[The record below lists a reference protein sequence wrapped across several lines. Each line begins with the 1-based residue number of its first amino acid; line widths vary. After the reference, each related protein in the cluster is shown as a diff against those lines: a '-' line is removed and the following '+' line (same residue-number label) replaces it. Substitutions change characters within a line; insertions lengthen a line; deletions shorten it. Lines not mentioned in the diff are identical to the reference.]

1 VEVGRYFERVDGKI
15 DRWLFSAAPH
25 EAKAGLKPFEVPV
38 FHRTLAEW
46 LNGVMQAGF
55 VLEQI
60 AEPSADEDTARR
72 VPAVEDTRVVAYFLH
87 VRCRKPND

>member
-1 VEVGRYFERVDGKI
+1 
-15 DRWLFSAAPH
+15 
-25 EAKAGLKPFEVPV
+25 
-38 FHRTLAEW
+38 
-46 LNGVMQAGF
+46 MQAGF